1 MIYEIRWKGL
11 AFFVRATYE
20 IRINRYGKVLKDIE
34 YIPIM
39 ALDTVSGQLQVK
51 VVAGSLV
58 LRITNLS
65 KFLKIKE
72 GDWVEVSIK
81 KLETPDSE

>member
-1 MIYEIRWKGL
+1 
-11 AFFVRATYE
+11 
-20 IRINRYGKVLKDIE
+20 
-34 YIPIM
+34 M